1 MNGEV
6 NEIDTSAILIS
17 LKIKGETKDATVV
30 ECFHQ
35 KYIKVELDDD
45 GVDHHFQLK
54 WNGFMYEGKFLE
66 MSMTSPYNVDRDF
79 SVAKVKVEDKVA
91 EPVKLQ
97 RKHSGYPVAFR

>member
-1 MNGEV
+1 MSV
-6 NEIDTSAILIS
+6 EIKTVLD
-17 LKIKGETKDATVV
+17 IKVSKKKTVQKDSTVV

-66 MSMTSPYNVDRDF
+66 MSMTSPYNVERDF
-79 SVAKVKVEDKVA
+79 SVAKVNVEDKVA

-97 RKHSGYPVAFR
+97 RKSSGFPKSQR

>member
-1 MNGEV
+1 MSV
-6 NEIDTSAILIS
+6 EIKTVLD
-17 LKIKGETKDATVV
+17 IKVSKKKTVTKDATVV

-66 MSMTSPYNVDRDF
+66 MAMTSPYNVERDF
-79 SVAKVKVEDKVA
+79 SVAKIKVEDKVA